1 MHIYDNFNIFIA
13 KIYLRCTLN
22 IKFFCLNSNEKTD
35 FCDVQ
40 YHFFFMFI
48 IKKEKISV
56 MFNIEFWER

>member
-1 MHIYDNFNIFIA
+1 MYVE
-13 KIYLRCTLN
+13 YQL
-22 IKFFCLNSNEKTD
+22 FCLNSNEKTD

-40 YHFFFMFI
+40 YHFYFML